1 MEGASRMIEWD
12 EDLDRVENELNE
24 LIAKKKQQQS
34 ELWDILKSED
44 TGEYMLANYLFA
56 PQFIGLEAAIR
67 NAVTKTDLNRIWKS
81 YKLTLNVIKNSD
93 ERLLYDVLEWQY
105 KRELDHV
112 STKTETTKGS

>member
-1 MEGASRMIEWD
+1 MEGASRMMEWD
-12 EDLDRVENELNE
+12 EDLDRVESELNE
-24 LIAKKKQQQS
+24 LIAKKKQRQS
-34 ELWDILKSED
+34 ELWDILKAED

-81 YKLTLNVIKNSD
+81 YKLTLNIIKNSD